1 MHRTGSET
9 LTVTQVLDLLKV
21 SLVRAFPSLVVT
33 GEVVDPFTSR
43 NGHVYLRLRDHGGE
57 LKVVMWRREAMRLRA
72 LPAAG
77 ERVIVRGTLTIFPS
91 KGELQMQAIALAKV
105 GQGDKMAE
113 LAELKERLQAEGLL
127 DRPKRELPFFP
138 RRVGV
143 VTSVGG
149 AVLHD
154 IFQCVRRRN
163 PAVEL
168 WLSPSA
174 VSGPEAPSQLKQA
187 LKHLLDRVDLV
198 IVARGGGS
206 FEELL
211 PFSDESLVRA
221 VAEYP
226 LPVISAI
233 GHGSDSTLLDLVA
246 DAHAPTPT
254 AAAEL
259 ATPVREDLLRAH
271 ELLRR
276 VARQALEGK
285 LRAERREVSTLR
297 KLCHSQRPHAQI
309 LRARALWER
318 LGEELRSGLERRL
331 GRDRRLVD
339 GLTARLDAYPWEL
352 QLQRRRQEL
361 ESLRRRL
368 EQAQQARL
376 TAQRET
382 LRDFR
387 SGLLR
392 LGPGEVLKR
401 GFAMAMSAGIP
412 VTTALGR
419 SPGEELELHFADGTV
434 TVAVKSVAPTPRP

>member
-1 MHRTGSET
+1 M
-9 LTVTQVLDLLKV
+9 
-21 SLVRAFPSLVVT
+21 SLIRAFPVLVVT

-57 LKVVMWRREAMRLRA
+57 LRVVMWRREAMRLRS

-77 ERVIVRGTLTIFPS
+77 ERVIVRGSLTVFPS
-91 KGELQMQAIALAKV
+91 KGELQMQAIALARV

-113 LAELKERLQAEGLL
+113 LAELKERLQGEGLL

-143 VTSVGG
+143 VTSLGG

-174 VSGPEAPSQLKQA
+174 VSGPEAPAQLRTA
-187 LKHLLDRVDLV
+187 LGYLRERVDVV

-211 PFSDESLVRA
+211 PFSDEALVRL
-221 VAEYP
+221 VADYP

-233 GHGSDSTLLDLVA
+233 GHGSDSTLLDLAA
-246 DAHAPTPT
+246 DAHAATPT

-276 VARQALEGK
+276 AARQALEGR
-285 LRAERREVSTLR
+285 LRSERREVSTLR

-309 LRARALWER
+309 LRSRTLWDKLSDDLVSALEKR
-318 LGEELRSGLERRL
+318 VAGERR
-331 GRDRRLVD
+331 RLESV
-339 GLTARLDAYPWEL
+339 TTRLEAFPWAL

-361 ESLRRRL
+361 DGLQRRL
-368 EQAQQARL
+368 EQAQLSRL
-376 TAQRET
+376 SREREQIQN
-382 LRDFR
+382 LRQ
-387 SGLLR
+387 GALR

-401 GFAMAMSAGIP
+401 GFAMVLAAGAP

-419 SPGEELELHFADGTV
+419 SPGEELELQFADGTV
-434 TVAVKSVAPTPRP
+434 TVAVKSVAPTPRS